1 MGNCMNQKKNIL
13 IFFGSPRIKGST
25 AKVVKQLISLGQE
38 HFDFKII
45 NSYKSHIKPCCDCR
59 YCKIHHKCK
68 FRDFD
73 YLNFLIKKSSS
84 FILASPIYNFGFPA
98 PLKLILDR
106 LQPYFYAK
114 KKYSKQDLKKNE
126 KKALLILTSG
136 RKKESSGINAV
147 YLQAKFSLKS
157 INAKISKTMCF
168 DNTDEFSID
177 FSKKNST
184 DVLLKSALI
193 SLLK

>member
-1 MGNCMNQKKNIL
+1 MNDIIIQKKNVL
-13 IFFGSPRIKGST
+13 IFFGSPRINGST
-25 AKVVKQLISLGQE
+25 AKIVKQLINLGRE
-38 HFDFKII
+38 YFNFKIV
-45 NSYKSHIKPCCDCR
+45 NSYKSSIKPCCDCG
-59 YCKIHHKCK
+59 YCKIHNKCK
-68 FRDFD
+68 FKDFD
-73 YLNFLIKKSSS
+73 CLNLLIKKSEAI
-84 FILASPIYNFGFPA
+84 ILASPVYNFGFPA

-106 LQPYFYAK
+106 FQVYFYTK
-114 KKYSKQDLKKNE
+114 KKYSKHGPKKNE

-157 INAKISKTMCF
+157 INAKIIKTICF

-177 FSKKNST
+177 FSNKNSSNL
-184 DVLLKSALI
+184 LLKSALI

>member
-1 MGNCMNQKKNIL
+1 MDQKKNIL
-13 IFFGSPRIKGST
+13 IFFGSPKIKGST

-45 NSYKSHIKPCCDCR
+45 NSYKSRIKPCCDCR

-157 INAKISKTMCF
+157 INAKIIKTMCF